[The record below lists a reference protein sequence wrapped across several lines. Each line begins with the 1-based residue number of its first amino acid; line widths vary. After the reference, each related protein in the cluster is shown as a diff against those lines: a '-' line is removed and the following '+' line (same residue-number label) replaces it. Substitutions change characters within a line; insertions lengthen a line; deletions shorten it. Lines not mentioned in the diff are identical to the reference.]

1 MSASRDMVAIPG
13 RTVELGLTAAEA
25 DQLATELT
33 QMEQT
38 LLEERQH
45 LDGYEFDFEETFA
58 QRRAWLETS
67 MPVQRIEV
75 ASYAIE
81 RYPVTVGE
89 YAAYIHETGAKPP
102 AEWAL
107 RRPGD
112 PEVAN
117 LRDPKATSAKRG
129 ESMRETGSVATEN
142 DRVFVTGIS
151 WREAS
156 TYAAHHGLRLPTEAE
171 WELAARWDRRLF
183 PWGNH
188 YFPLGRTAF
197 PEDEWSEKAW
207 VVGSRGELASR
218 WGVHDLIGEF
228 GEYTSE
234 AFLPYPGTDEDLFNQ
249 HFSSWR
255 KERAV
260 RGGYNVYMDSTC
272 VYRNGIGPDV
282 RSTRMKFRC
291 VRVGTSE

>member
-13 RTVELGLTAAEA
+13 RMVELGLTTAEA
-25 DQLATELT
+25 DRLAFELME
-33 QMEQT
+33 MEQT

-45 LDGYEFDFEETFA
+45 LDGYEFDFDETLA

-67 MPVQRIEV
+67 MPVQRVEV
-75 ASYAIE
+75 ASYAID

-89 YAAYIHETGAKPP
+89 YAAYIRETAAEPP

-107 RRPGD
+107 RRPG
-112 PEVAN
+112 
-117 LRDPKATSAKRG
+117 
-129 ESMRETGSVATEN
+129 

-151 WREAS
+151 WREA
-156 TYAAHHGLRLPTEAE
+156 TAYAAHHGLRLPTEAE

-183 PWGNH
+183 PWGDH

-197 PEDEWSEKAW
+197 PEDEWSQAW

-234 AFLPYPGTDEDLFNQ
+234 AFVPYAGTNEDLFNQ

-255 KERAV
+255 EKRAV

-282 RSTRMKFRC
+282 RSACMKFRC
-291 VRVGTSE
+291 VRVGTSELATT